1 MIQVFIKARN
11 FFDALNTGMTNST
24 GQQYD
29 TVFQALHIALFPCD
43 SEIPTVY
50 HIGHQFSWD
59 LNFTNFSNNSWYHS
73 RKLKSR
79 KSASKFRY
87 GHT

>member
-50 HIGHQFSWD
+50 HIGHQF
-59 LNFTNFSNNSWYHS
+59 
-73 RKLKSR
+73 R
-79 KSASKFRY
+79 
-87 GHT
+87 GI

>member
-50 HIGHQFSWD
+50 HIGHQFSRD
-59 LNFTNFSNNSWYHS
+59 LNFANDSNNYWYHS
-73 RKLKSR
+73 WILFSR
-79 KSASKFRY
+79 KSASTVRY
-87 GHT
+87 VHT